1 VQAQKILASACGAV
15 LILSLPF
22 FLALTSIL
30 PLISRPF
37 LRLQY
42 ARPDL
47 PASTKFSP
55 QQRLAIAEAVFYYP
69 FSNEDIDYLANLRG
83 EDAIPLFNERELT
96 HMVDVQVFVHRGLV
110 ADLVLGVLVAASL
123 GTLASFPQLRVNI
136 PRYLFAASLVAPGL
150 ALAALVVVP
159 LQFQWFMITFHRLFF
174 TGDTWLFPRSD
185 TLIQLF
191 PEQFWFNG
199 VQTWLLLVIAE
210 SAAIAIGSYL
220 WARRR
225 RATSP

>member
-1 VQAQKILASACGAV
+1 MLAQKILARACGAL
-15 LILSLPF
+15 LIVSLPL

-42 ARPDL
+42 ARPDV

-55 QQRLAIAEAVFYYP
+55 EQRLALAEAAFYYP
-69 FSNEDIDYLANLRG
+69 FSNEDIHYLANLRG
-83 EDAIPLFNERELT
+83 EDGLPVFNERELT
-96 HMVDVQVFVHRGLV
+96 HMVDVQVFAHRGLV
-110 ADLVLGVLVAASL
+110 LDLVLGVLVAASL
-123 GTLASFPQLRVNI
+123 GTLASLPQLRAKL
-136 PRYLFAASLVAPGL
+136 PGYLFAASLVAPGL
-150 ALAALVVVP
+150 ALAALIIVP
-159 LQFQWFMITFHRLFF
+159 LQFRWFLVNFHLLFF
-174 TGDTWLFPRSD
+174 TGDSWLFPRTD

-191 PEQFWFNG
+191 PEQFWFAA
-199 VQTWLLLVIAE
+199 VQAWLLLVIAE

-220 WARRR
+220 WMRKR